1 VYGVVKQSGG
11 YISVYSELGRGTSFK
26 IYLPRTDEHSK
37 STSSQGARDIAR
49 GRETILLVEDSQTLR
64 QLAREL
70 LESDGYKVLEAANG
84 AHAIKIA
91 EKYAETIHLLLTDV
105 VMPVMDGRKLADHMV
120 QARPEIK
127 VLYMSGF
134 TDDAIVHHGVLKP
147 GVALLEKPFTKASLT
162 RKVRDVL
169 AGTKAQAGMQS
180 ETVPEQHHQG
190 K

>member
-37 STSSQGARDIAR
+37 STASQGAKETIR
-49 GRETILLVEDSQTLR
+49 GWETILLVEDSQTLR

-70 LESDGYKVLEAANG
+70 LESDGYKVLEGANG

-91 EKYAETIHLLLTDV
+91 ERYAETIHLLLTDV
-105 VMPVMDGRKLADHMV
+105 VMPVMDGHKLANHMV

-134 TDDAIVHHGVLKP
+134 TDDAIAHHGVLEP
-147 GVALLEKPFTKASLT
+147 GVALLEKPFTKESLT

-169 AGTKAQAGMQS
+169 GGAKGQVAKQEEMTSEQS
-180 ETVPEQHHQG
+180 QQG
-190 K
+190 N